1 MRKEARLTVGGAE
14 HDEGVL
20 TRERV
25 SALALGAATVVA
37 VYISYLL
44 LRPFLPSL
52 AWALT
57 FAVVAAPLYDFL
69 ARHVKSRSLAAVLS
83 VVIVAVVVIGPA
95 IFVGDR
101 LVREA
106 LAGIE
111 MMRQEFEGGD
121 LRTSLER
128 SPVFRPVINWMEGQ
142 GRNELDQIMSFIASR
157 FSTYLAGSIWM
168 VAEIL
173 ITLFLLFYFFR
184 DRNEILCTLRSYAPL
199 TEYETNRVLVRVRD
213 TIFATI
219 YGAFTVAMVQGFL
232 AGLMFWWLGLPAPL
246 LWGVVMALLSVVPM
260 LGSFVV
266 WLPTAVYLA
275 LEGRWVDSLILAGWG
290 AVAVGL
296 VDNLLYPVLVGGR
309 LRMHTVP
316 VFIAIVGGVFLFGA
330 SGLILGP
337 VSLAL
342 TIALLDLWKRRTSEG
357 GAADAV

>member
-1 MRKEARLTVGGAE
+1 MREDDGLAEREAE
-14 HDEGVL
+14 HEEGVL

-25 SALALGAATVVA
+25 SALALGVATVVA
-37 VYISYLL
+37 VYVSYLL
-44 LRPFLPSL
+44 LSPFLPSL

-57 FAVVAAPLYDFL
+57 FAVVAAPLYDFIL
-69 ARHVKSRSLAAVLS
+69 RRVKKRSLAALIS

-95 IFVGDR
+95 IFVADR

-106 LAGIE
+106 MSGIE
-111 MMRQEFEGGD
+111 MLRAEFQGGG
-121 LRTSLER
+121 LRATLER

-142 GRNELDQIMSFIASR
+142 AQSDLDQLMGFIAPRAS
-157 FSTYLAGSIWM
+157 SYLAGSVWM
-168 VAEIL
+168 LAEIL

-266 WLPTAVYLA
+266 WLPTSVYLA
-275 LEGRWVDSLILAGWG
+275 LEGRWIDALILAGWG
-290 AVAVGL
+290 AIAVGL

-337 VSLAL
+337 VALAL

>member
-1 MRKEARLTVGGAE
+1 MTENGTE
-14 HDEGVL
+14 HEEGVL

-44 LRPFLPSL
+44 MSPFLSSL

-57 FAVVAAPLYDFL
+57 FAVVAAPVYEFL
-69 ARHVKSRSLAAVLS
+69 ARRLKNRSLAAALS
-83 VVIVAVVVIGPA
+83 VLIVAVVVIGPA
-95 IFVGDR
+95 IFVADR

-106 LAGIE
+106 LAGME
-111 MMRQEFEGGD
+111 LLREEFRGGG
-121 LRTSLER
+121 LRTTLER
-128 SPVFRPVINWMEGQ
+128 SPIFSPVINWMEGQ
-142 GRNELDQIMSFIASR
+142 AQSELDQIAGFIASR
-157 FSTYLAGSIWM
+157 ASTYLAGSIWM
-168 VAEIL
+168 VAELL

-184 DRNEILCTLRSYAPL
+184 DRNGILRTLRSYAPL
-199 TEYETNRVLVRVRD
+199 TEYETDRVLVRVRD

-246 LWGVVMALLSVVPM
+246 LWGIVMALLSVVPM

-266 WLPTAVYLA
+266 WIPAAIYLA
-275 LEGRWVDSLILAGWG
+275 LEGRWIDALILAGWG
-290 AVAVGL
+290 AAAVGL

-337 VSLAL
+337 VALAL

-357 GAADAV
+357 GAADAA